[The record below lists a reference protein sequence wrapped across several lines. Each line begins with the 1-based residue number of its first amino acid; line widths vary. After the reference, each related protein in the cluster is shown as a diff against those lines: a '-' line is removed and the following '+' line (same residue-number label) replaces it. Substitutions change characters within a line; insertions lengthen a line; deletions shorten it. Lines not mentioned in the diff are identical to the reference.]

1 MNESIAGLSSQQP
14 GMESLYTPSRPDG
27 APPYPDIL
35 PSVLVVDDDDQY
47 RRVLLNYLELI
58 HYAGKGA
65 ADALEALEILAQERV
80 DLVVSDIRMKGMDG
94 VALMQEAHQSYP
106 QVPFIMMTGYALEYS
121 YHETINAGASDFIAK
136 PFSLGELRA
145 KIWRIQK
152 EKEILWHLQHSL
164 ARLKNLIE
172 NTESALVSTLE
183 QRDPYTAAAQNRVGD
198 LACAIA
204 REMGLPEERIE
215 VLRLAAF
222 VHDIGRMGVPAASLT
237 KPGALTAMEM
247 SLIKVHCQA
256 FFEILNTVEF
266 PRPLSQMVFQ
276 HHDRVN
282 GSGYPPGL
290 KSPMPILEA
299 RILAVAEVL
308 EGMSSQRPSRPAL
321 DLSAALAE
329 ISKNRGVLY
338 DAEVVD
344 ACLRLCHEKGFA
356 WESSKRGA
364 GAAIP

>member
-65 ADALEALEILAQERV
+65 ADAPEALEILAQERV

-106 QVPFIMMTGYALEYS
+106 QIPFIMMTGYALEYS
-121 YHETINAGASDFIAK
+121 YHETINAGASDFIVK

-172 NTESALVSTLE
+172 NTEWPWS
-183 QRDPYTAAAQNRVGD
+183 PPWNR
-198 LACAIA
+198 
-204 REMGLPEERIE
+204 
-215 VLRLAAF
+215 
-222 VHDIGRMGVPAASLT
+222 
-237 KPGALTAMEM
+237 
-247 SLIKVHCQA
+247 
-256 FFEILNTVEF
+256 EIPIPPP
-266 PRPLSQMVFQ
+266 PRS
-276 HHDRVN
+276 RRR
-282 GSGYPPGL
+282 PGL
-290 KSPMPILEA
+290 
-299 RILAVAEVL
+299 RH
-308 EGMSSQRPSRPAL
+308 RPGNGAPGRADRGPAP
-321 DLSAALAE
+321 
-329 ISKNRGVLY
+329 G
-338 DAEVVD
+338 
-344 ACLRLCHEKGFA
+344 RLCPRYRQDGG
-356 WESSKRGA
+356 SRR
-364 GAAIP
+364 